1 MYCAFLDFKAAFDN
15 VWKVGLWQK
24 LIQNGITGKCFD
36 VIHVV
41 KMYSECKSRIAVNN
55 SFYAYFPCRIGI
67 RQGENLSPFL
77 FALFLYDVESF
88 FL

>member
-1 MYCAFLDFKAAFDN
+1 
-15 VWKVGLWQK
+15 
-24 LIQNGITGKCFD
+24 
-36 VIHVV
+36 
-41 KMYSECKSRIAVNN
+41 MYSECKSRIAVNN

-88 FL
+88 FFITTYNIGVSTISYESEHELGILLRRFTLINN